1 MTYSIGM
8 LGPIKVEEFKQY
20 LLPHYNFDDLPK
32 GLGGT
37 PVNIFCKELLERGKK
52 VIIFT
57 LDSKVLDEVILEGEN
72 LKICIG
78 PFRPKRARDF
88 FKAERSYLLH
98 AIKRE
103 NPDILHAQWTYEY
116 ALAAQ
121 ASGFPHVITAHDAP
135 LSILRHNFIPYR
147 IARTFMAYQVIG
159 RASRV
164 VSVSPYVADHLCRYM
179 FYRGAKK
186 VIPNGLPATLFKH
199 GITRNDQN
207 RPFTIFTVLSTWSS
221 LKNGST
227 AIKAFNELKRSIQ
240 DAKMVMFGAG
250 YGEDESAQHWAREN
264 AEIEGIEFAGYCSH
278 QVVLNRMATE
288 ADVLLHP
295 SLEESHG
302 MPLSEAM
309 ALGIPVI
316 GGIKSGGVPW
326 VVNEGRAGIL
336 VDVSSPKK
344 ISDVLTRLANSSD
357 ERQVWGKKGKKYTE
371 EHFSIH
377 SVVNAYEAI
386 YEELNV
392 QK

>member
-1 MTYSIGM
+1 M
-8 LGPIKVEEFKQY
+8 VEEFKEY
-20 LLPHYNFDDLPK
+20 LRPNYNFDNLPK

-37 PVNIFCKELLERGKK
+37 PVNIFCKELLERGKRL
-52 VIIFT
+52 IIFT
-57 LDSKVLDEVILEGEN
+57 LDSTVQDEVILEGEN

-88 FKAERSYLLH
+88 FKVERSCLVN

-103 NPDILHAQWTYEY
+103 NPDVLHAQWTYEY

-121 ASGFPHVITAHDAP
+121 ASGVPHVITAHDAP
-135 LSILRHNFIPYR
+135 LRILRHNFIPYR
-147 IARTFMAYQVIG
+147 IARTLMAYRVIG
-159 RASRV
+159 RATRV
-164 VSVSPYVADHLCRYM
+164 VSVSPYVADHLRKYM
-179 FYRGAKK
+179 FYRGPSK

-199 GITRNDQN
+199 VVTGNDQN

-221 LKNGST
+221 LKNGSA
-227 AIKAFNELKRSIQ
+227 AIKAFNELKRSIR

-250 YGEDESAQHWAREN
+250 YGENEPAQHWAGAH

-278 QVVLNRMATE
+278 KVVLKRMATE

-309 ALGIPVI
+309 ALGIPVV
-316 GGIKSGGVPW
+316 GGVNSGGVPW
-326 VVNEGRAGIL
+326 VLDDGSAGIL

-344 ISDVLTRLANSSD
+344 ISDVLKRLAKSSE
-357 ERQVWGKKGKKYTE
+357 EREAWGRKGKKYTE

-392 QK
+392 LR